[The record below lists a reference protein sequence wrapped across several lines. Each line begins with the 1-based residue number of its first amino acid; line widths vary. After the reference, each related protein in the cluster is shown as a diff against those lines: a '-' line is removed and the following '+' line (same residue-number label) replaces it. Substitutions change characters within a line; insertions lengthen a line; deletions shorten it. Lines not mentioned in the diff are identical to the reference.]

1 MRIDVKQASELLR
14 QQDNILILAHENP
27 DGDTLG
33 CAYALC
39 RALHNLNKK
48 ARVACADK
56 TPHIFDFI
64 PRGVE
69 VQDFEE
75 QFIVSVDIADMSL
88 LGDEE
93 YAAQYRERIDL
104 CVDHHG
110 SNSMTAKYICMEE
123 EPEAAACAETVLLI
137 IRELGAPI
145 DEIIARCIYVGIT
158 TDTGCFR
165 YSNTTS
171 RSLRMAADMVDV
183 GLNTGKINKLTF
195 ETRTKTYT
203 ALETLALSSMKMF
216 FDGKC
221 AVIKITQDMY
231 EKSGS
236 DESETH
242 PITAIPRQIEGVLV
256 GAAIKE
262 TKDGATYKISVRT
275 NAPANAANICAKMGG
290 GGHRRAAGCALK
302 GRTLEEVYETLIN
315 AIGEELEQALKET
328 GE

>member
-1 MRIDVKQASELLR
+1 MRIDVKAAADLLK
-14 QQDNILILAHENP
+14 QHDKILILAHENP

-39 RALHNLNKK
+39 RALHLLGKQS
-48 ARVACADK
+48 RVACADK
-56 TPHIFDFI
+56 TPHIFDYI

-69 VQDFEE
+69 IQEFEE
-75 QFIVSVDIADMSL
+75 EFIVSVDVASLSL

-93 YAAQYRERIDL
+93 YAAQYSDRINL
-104 CVDHHG
+104 CIDHHG
-110 SNSMTAKYICMEE
+110 SNSMAAEYICME

-137 IRELGAPI
+137 IRELGAEI

-183 GLNTGKINKLTF
+183 GLNTGRINKLTF

-203 ALETLALSSMKMF
+203 ALETLALSSMRMF
-216 FDGKC
+216 FEGKC
-221 AVIKITQDMY
+221 AIIQITRDMY
-231 EKSGS
+231 GTSGS

-256 GAAIKE
+256 GATIKE
-262 TKDGATYKISVRT
+262 AKDGSTYKISVRT
-275 NAPANAANICAKMGG
+275 NAPANAATICAKMGG
-290 GGHRRAAGCALK
+290 GGHKRAAGCALK
-302 GRTLEEVYETLIN
+302 GRTLEQVYETLVG
-315 AIGEELEQALKET
+315 AIGEELAEALKEA